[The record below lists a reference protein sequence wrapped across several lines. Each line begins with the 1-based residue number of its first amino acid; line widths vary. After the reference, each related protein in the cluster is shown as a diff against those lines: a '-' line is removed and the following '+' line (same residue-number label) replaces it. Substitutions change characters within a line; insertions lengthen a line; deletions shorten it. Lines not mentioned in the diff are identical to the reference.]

1 MSMTYQRQSRFIR
14 GWRHAV
20 FLNPNLE
27 RVIEGPVPG
36 RKIAHAY
43 RLRTLLVLMT
53 PQ

>member
-1 MSMTYQRQSRFIR
+1 MAVSMTYQRQSRFIR

-20 FLNPNLE
+20 LLNPNLG

-43 RLRTLLVLMT
+43 RMRTLPVLG
-53 PQ
+53 

>member
-20 FLNPNLE
+20 LLNLGG
-27 RVIEGPVPG
+27 VIEGPVPG

-43 RLRTLLVLMT
+43 RMRTLPVLG
-53 PQ
+53 